1 MLRDRVKI
9 ISDTEFD
16 DASALMVFS
25 NGVVDFS
32 VAERIAEEAHSAERA
47 PDKDQMRRAL
57 EEPMPHSPLRK
68 VSIQTL
74 TRYDQSAECP
84 QFLAYLESALPDPTL
99 RRYLQRVLGAGLLG
113 QPRRVKTM
121 VNLIGPSNTGKTVLL
136 EVLNAVLGAYARF
149 TMPSLFLRTKGK
161 GAKDADGP
169 SPALH
174 ALRKAKYVVASEPD
188 SEDQWNGGLLKL
200 LTGGEEVTSRPP
212 YGKTMVD
219 WTPRFL
225 IIIAS
230 NFDIK
235 LDTKDEALLRR
246 IAPIRFEQIFRLPE
260 GVEKLEDVPEEERA
274 DKNLT
279 NKILD
284 SETERSGIIN
294 WLVEG
299 LLDYLEAGGIG
310 EPEGVSSRRTEMKG
324 SISNSYEFV
333 YDLLENG
340 FLVENKDKSIPKYK
354 TVGIDELHA
363 AYETWCVD
371 NDYTHPKG
379 RGNFSGELA
388 PDYSTAKKPTA
399 RPGAW
404 GGKVLDRLAWWC
416 WETWYEDPANKGWD
430 PYTKVKRGQWTA
442 S

>member
-1 MLRDRVKI
+1 M
-9 ISDTEFD
+9 
-16 DASALMVFS
+16 
-25 NGVVDFS
+25 
-32 VAERIAEEAHSAERA
+32 
-47 PDKDQMRRAL
+47 
-57 EEPMPHSPLRK
+57 
-68 VSIQTL
+68 
-74 TRYDQSAECP
+74 
-84 QFLAYLESALPDPTL
+84 
-99 RRYLQRVLGAGLLG
+99 
-113 QPRRVKTM
+113 
-121 VNLIGPSNTGKTVLL
+121 
-136 EVLNAVLGAYARF
+136 
-149 TMPSLFLRTKGK
+149 
-161 GAKDADGP
+161 
-169 SPALH
+169 
-174 ALRKAKYVVASEPD
+174 
-188 SEDQWNGGLLKL
+188 
-200 LTGGEEVTSRPP
+200 
-212 YGKTMVD
+212 
-219 WTPRFL
+219 
-225 IIIAS
+225 
-230 NFDIK
+230 
-235 LDTKDEALLRR
+235 
-246 IAPIRFEQIFRLPE
+246 
-260 GVEKLEDVPEEERA
+260 
-274 DKNLT
+274 
-279 NKILD
+279 
-284 SETERSGIIN
+284 
-294 WLVEG
+294 EG

-310 EPEGVSSRRTEMKG
+310 EPEGVASRRTEMKG

>member
-1 MLRDRVKI
+1 MFRRWDGQIWRIDLGEGSAHAIVQQFWDEHESLLWTQTMEKIEIESQKRKPTTIAANRWRSDAENKQTEIITEVKEAQWKPWFSVLGTVLGNTAKRDHLSSPPCCGIEYKI
-9 ISDTEFD
+9 ISDAEFD

-25 NGVVDFS
+25 NGVIDFS
-32 VAERIAEEAHSAERA
+32 VAERIAEEAHSVERA

-57 EEPMPHSPLRK
+57 EEPMPHSPTRK

-74 TRYDQSAECP
+74 TRYDQSAACP

-260 GVEKLEDVPEEERA
+260 GVEKLEDIPEE
-274 DKNLT
+274 
-279 NKILD
+279 
-284 SETERSGIIN
+284 
-294 WLVEG
+294 
-299 LLDYLEAGGIG
+299 
-310 EPEGVSSRRTEMKG
+310 
-324 SISNSYEFV
+324 
-333 YDLLENG
+333 
-340 FLVENKDKSIPKYK
+340 
-354 TVGIDELHA
+354 
-363 AYETWCVD
+363 
-371 NDYTHPKG
+371 
-379 RGNFSGELA
+379 
-388 PDYSTAKKPTA
+388 
-399 RPGAW
+399 
-404 GGKVLDRLAWWC
+404 
-416 WETWYEDPANKGWD
+416 
-430 PYTKVKRGQWTA
+430 
-442 S
+442 